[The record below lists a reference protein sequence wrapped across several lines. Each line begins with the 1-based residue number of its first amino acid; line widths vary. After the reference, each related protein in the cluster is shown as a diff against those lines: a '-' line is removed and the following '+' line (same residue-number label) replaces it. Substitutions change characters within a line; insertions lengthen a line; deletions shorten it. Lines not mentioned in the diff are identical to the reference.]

1 MSNDDFPLPP
11 LSRRTLGLGSLSM
24 AATMA
29 APAAVRA
36 DNHSASDDSWHTD
49 PEQALFNYLR
59 VQGDLSGAPAPNPW
73 RGHYIAVTPDDN
85 PRIVFDCESCETKK
99 VIPRDGGRYEVWSKV
114 MTVFKDPETG
124 EILNGKTYRNPWTGE
139 DNLVEPNII
148 GSRSLYFVEDGQ
160 VVSAMFARDT
170 NAAEGTNWSAEVS
183 ASAKDAL
190 TLSWTVMGDKVQMSG
205 RRKYPEKRPIPLAE
219 YGTTT
224 VDLAEVLDPD
234 LTRIEAT
241 YGILFLAP
249 WQGFLN
255 MGSRPGHSVWHCVG
269 SKAKSFDDLSP
280 EYLEQAE
287 KYIPDVLA
295 WAEG

>member
-1 MSNDDFPLPP
+1 MRKDDTTLPAV
-11 LSRRTLGLGSLSM
+11 SRRTLSLGGLGM
-24 AATMA
+24 AAALA
-29 APAAVRA
+29 APMGARA
-36 DNHSASDDSWHTD
+36 DGHGGADDSWHTD
-49 PEQALFNYLR
+49 PDQQLFNYLR
-59 VQGDLSGAPAPNPW
+59 VQGDLSGKPAPNPW

-85 PRIVFDCESCETKK
+85 PRIVFDCESCETKR
-99 VIPRDGGRYEVWSKV
+99 VIARDGGRYEVWSKV

-148 GSRSLYFVEDGQ
+148 GSRSLYFVEGGQ

-170 NAAEGTNWSAEVS
+170 NAAEGTNWSAEIP

-190 TLSWTVMGDKVQMSG
+190 SLSWTVMGDRVQMSG

-224 VDLAEVLDPD
+224 VDLAEILNQD

-241 YGILFLAP
+241 YGIVFLAP

-295 WAEG
+295 WADA